1 MQINQYKNSK
11 KKKKKKKKTRE
22 KKATKTTDFFSQ
34 IIKYG
39 LLKLLNRVLYII
51 MKIIYR
57 TILGNMM
64 HHKHVNQSI

>member
-1 MQINQYKNSK
+1 MQINQYKNSNK
-11 KKKKKKKKTRE
+11 KNEK
-22 KKATKTTDFFSQ
+22 KKATKTTDFFFQ

-57 TILGNMM
+57 NILGNVM